1 MSSNKCPLC
10 PELNTFPNVQSFRD
24 HLEEHPNYKH
34 FVCDLQKSQ
43 QLCGQRFK
51 YKKDLVKHQKNSL
64 HDQSNEYITP
74 AFHIIR
80 THTKTAE
87 SWDHWVS
94 LYKQQSSSSDSN
106 ISPEQRQAT
115 TRLIHKLTE
124 LELWNE
130 SLINDEWKFE
140 DMIDQIEDY
149 LLQQPNQLKTIGNQ
163 LRLLFWYCLY
173 LFSIHSDMSEESITF
188 IHKRSAHYHVRATN
202 SQEYSLGIQIMDPY
216 QMVILRYELLTA
228 LKHQQKTFINPFIQK
243 FISER
248 PTQFDHELKE
258 FGAKHLRCF
267 IDLIIRFTNVP
278 MRIQAT
284 KHLHLSHPFC
294 QTSPDQPHV
303 ARLLFENFEFTRIF
317 LFDKVGKTG
326 AHRPIRCPIPS
337 LVTPYLFFYI
347 QYCRPNT
354 TSDRTETF
362 INPNGGVWINAST
375 DLKHYIKHTLGN
387 NVLFIVSLTYNRY
400 RYLSN

>member
-1 MSSNKCPLC
+1 MESMNINEETCPLC
-10 PELNTFPNVQSFRD
+10 PGLDKFPNIRSFQD
-24 HLEEHPNYKH
+24 HLKIHPHYH
-34 FVCDLQKSQ
+34 HYVCTLHKAQ
-43 QLCGQRFK
+43 QICGQK
-51 YKKDLVKHQKNSL
+51 YKRKKDLKIHLEKVL
-64 HDQSNEYITP
+64 HDQSNDYITP

-94 LYKQQSSSSDSN
+94 LYKQHSSSSDPN
-106 ISPEQRQAT
+106 ISNEQRQAT
-115 TRLIHKLTE
+115 TRFIQKLTE

-149 LLQQPNQLKTIGNQ
+149 LLQQPNQLKTLGNQ
-163 LRLLFWYCLY
+163 LRFLFWYCLY
-173 LFSIHSDMSEESITF
+173 QFSICSDMSEESILF

-216 QMVILRYELLTA
+216 QMVILRHELLTA
-228 LKHQQKTFINPFIQK
+228 LKHQQETIINPFIQK

-278 MRIQAT
+278 MRVQAT

-326 AHRPIRCPIPS
+326 AHRPIRCPVPN

-347 QYCRPNT
+347 QYCRPKT
-354 TSDRTETF
+354 PSDRTETF
-362 INPNGGVWINAST
+362 INPSGGIWINAST
-375 DLKHYIKHTLGN
+375 DLKHYIKQTLGN
-387 NVLFIVSLTYNRY
+387 TLFDLLTIQSY
-400 RYLSN
+400 